1 MTVSGAR
8 EHEKQ
13 VAPSGRPAMIAPVA
27 VAITLT
33 TVGVLPVFLTG
44 SLAVQIRHDLG
55 LSRTG
60 LGIAVSAFF
69 ATAACTSVFAGR
81 IVRHLGATR
90 TMRSVAAFQCVMG
103 LVIALLARSP
113 LWLIVLLGIAGLGN
127 GAMQPAVNL
136 FVSDRVVSGRQ
147 GLAFGIKQAAIPV
160 ATLLGG
166 LAVPAIA
173 LTIGW
178 RYGFGCAAA
187 LAVVG
192 WIVVPRDD
200 AGEAKR
206 SVATIVRYRRG
217 PRAAGA
223 SSELPVTRGVATVAP
238 GSSAVARDGVASGAG
253 VPERVSERIPERAQ
267 ERAQERIPERL
278 PENGGVRPRPS
289 PPLPGQV
296 ARRALVVLAVG
307 IALGS
312 GAANGL
318 GAFLVTS
325 AVGIGFQPATAGI
338 LAAMGS
344 VAGLTARIS
353 TGAMADRWTF
363 PQFRVV
369 SLLLVLGAVG
379 YLGLAAGDRWLFVP
393 ATLLAYGAGWGWNGL
408 FNYTVVRSHPGAV
421 AQATGITQAGVY
433 VGGIVGPLGVG
444 ALSDLTSFSVVWL
457 VAAGVAVAAA
467 ATIVVGRRMLLRW
480 IVARGQH
487 DGLPGFV

>member
-1 MTVSGAR
+1 MTVSGAQD
-8 EHEKQ
+8 EE
-13 VAPSGRPAMIAPVA
+13 APRSARPAMVAPVA

-81 IVRHLGATR
+81 IVRRLGATR

-173 LTIGW
+173 LTVGW

-206 SVATIVRYRRG
+206 SVAAVVRYRRG

-223 SSELPVTRGVATVAP
+223 SCRLPATGGAVTVAP
-238 GSSAVARDGVASGAG
+238 VSLPVRDGTGSGEG
-253 VPERVSERIPERAQ
+253 VQ
-267 ERAQERIPERL
+267 EKVEVGFQERIHGELEEKVPEDGDPRL
-278 PENGGVRPRPS
+278 RPS
-289 PPLPGQV
+289 PPAAPQV

-369 SLLLVLGAVG
+369 SLLLVLGAAG

-444 ALSDLTSFSVVWL
+444 ALSATTSFSVVWL

-467 ATIVVGRRMLLRW
+467 ATIVLGRRMLLRW
-480 IVARGQH
+480 IDAGGGH
-487 DGLPGFV
+487 GGLPGFV